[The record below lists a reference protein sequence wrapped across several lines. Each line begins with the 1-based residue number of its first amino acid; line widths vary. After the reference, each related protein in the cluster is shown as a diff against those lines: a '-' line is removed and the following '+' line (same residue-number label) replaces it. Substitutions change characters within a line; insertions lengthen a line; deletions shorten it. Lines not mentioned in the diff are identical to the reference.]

1 MSVIVA
7 LCHFCEVHGPEVIM
21 VTQSRRESG
30 SPQPPD
36 LDPVIQQIIGRNKQS
51 LAGCD
56 RCWSLKNNEQLI
68 ISRDLA
74 SNQTFLSS
82 QFVLQPEMEPILRN
96 VVIRAISCEV
106 PFRRET
112 PLIFSDSSVSTVA
125 SNDFFLKDS
134 KARGFQRYYS
144 IVVVTRERHHLI
156 SNLKSI
162 NSTVSRIIGDM
173 KKMSQ
178 ETYELETCQSKE
190 PRKSSRRM
198 RDSDSGQ
205 RNLKDIVGDQSIY
218 EKVHRKFVEIIQTTE
233 HSMKEKVFGGQLMK
247 SSVIFPKGSLDSV
260 LKIKSQLGLLSFKML
275 LHHILSGK
283 TLQVR
288 SNDRQISRQVGD
300 SLCMFLPNNL
310 SRNQVYFANIILR
323 SRDSVED
330 LPSMSELT
338 IMNEEGELRYSL
350 SLEMCRCHETYL
362 ALFSN
367 CKYCTNINES
377 AIIANLCKKLKMCEM
392 PKTVREM
399 TIRSF
404 GETVLLHAK
413 VFSRLGNQQKN
424 SFLRQNNFT
433 AIDAEILFFFNMF
446 S

>member
-7 LCHFCEVHGPEVIM
+7 LCHFCEVHGPAVIM

-30 SPQPPD
+30 FPQPPD
-36 LDPVIQQIIGRNKQS
+36 LDPVIQQIIRRNKQS
-51 LAGCD
+51 LAGCE

-82 QFVLQPEMEPILRN
+82 QYVLQPEMEPILRN

-112 PLIFSDSSVSTVA
+112 PLIFSDPSVSTVA

-144 IVVVTRERHHLI
+144 IVVVTRERQHLI

-162 NSTVSRIIGDM
+162 NSRVSRIIGDM

-198 RDSDSGQ
+198 RDSDGGQ

-218 EKVHRKFVEIIQTTE
+218 EKVHRNQMQEGT
-233 HSMKEKVFGGQLMK
+233 
-247 SSVIFPKGSLDSV
+247 
-260 LKIKSQLGLLSFKML
+260 
-275 LHHILSGK
+275 
-283 TLQVR
+283 
-288 SNDRQISRQVGD
+288 SN
-300 SLCMFLPNNL
+300 
-310 SRNQVYFANIILR
+310 
-323 SRDSVED
+323 
-330 LPSMSELT
+330 
-338 IMNEEGELRYSL
+338 
-350 SLEMCRCHETYL
+350 
-362 ALFSN
+362 
-367 CKYCTNINES
+367 
-377 AIIANLCKKLKMCEM
+377 
-392 PKTVREM
+392 
-399 TIRSF
+399 
-404 GETVLLHAK
+404 
-413 VFSRLGNQQKN
+413 
-424 SFLRQNNFT
+424 
-433 AIDAEILFFFNMF
+433 
-446 S
+446 